1 MLNVGLDDR
10 QSLDGPGHRD
20 IERVDVELVDLE
32 RLVGLV
38 PGAAVIELL
47 AFEIA
52 RRHVAAHFGVGRAVR
67 RDHLEQDD
75 VRIFEALRFVDGED
89 KRRFELG
96 ARRRLVL
103 VAQDDDRVADGR
115 ARRGVERLQDLVLAL
130 EQLRRAGN
138 ARGAPDEETAL
149 AVDRAETRLL
159 YPQET
164 SGETGDGLRV
174 AEVGLQDGDF
184 TRGGSVLCRLRRSPE
199 QRANRSPGKEVRMH
213 DLVRIAAK
221 QEMILGFER
230 IEDQRELGV
239 GEILH
244 FVDDDE
250 IVARLGLR
258 APGVRDEVEIDEPF
272 LFQPGPVFYE
282 QFVHGRACLS
292 HRVEG
297 LSHPERLVFG
307 LGQRPA
313 GGRPEHAAEFLQQR
327 MRVGL
332 PQVAFQAAPP
342 TLEPGAK
349 GGEADL
355 LALGDGDRIHELA
368 KAHEFGV
375 LTRIFVAVCAVE
387 PARCLRQIGRE
398 RHIKNASSRL
408 THLGECYGRLARA
421 RRADDDERR
430 RVAAHRL
437 LGGVEYDRLID
448 EIKFHRLRRQPLELP
463 AQARAR
469 LGLRRQIVRTGLDLV
484 AIHRR
489 APQEA
494 GLFVGVVGDH
504 LQEQADGFA
513 VVRNKLH
520 QEARLVA
527 ELGAPI
533 GRGGEFL
540 KPCGGEVAAGERRAQ
555 SFERFGEAAGAEV
568 AICDDSHSGSVRERR
583 AETASFSRATQRRSP
598 FDQKWMPNAI

>member
-1 MLNVGLDDR
+1 M
-10 QSLDGPGHRD
+10 
-20 IERVDVELVDLE
+20 
-32 RLVGLV
+32 
-38 PGAAVIELL
+38 
-47 AFEIA
+47 
-52 RRHVAAHFGVGRAVR
+52 
-67 RDHLEQDD
+67 
-75 VRIFEALRFVDGED
+75 DGED
-89 KRRFELG
+89 ERRCELG
-96 ARRRLVL
+96 AGGRLVL
-103 VAQDDDRVADGR
+103 VAQDDDGVANGR
-115 ARRGVERLQDLVLAL
+115 ARRGVERAQDLVLAL
-130 EQLRRAGN
+130 EQLRRARRAG
-138 ARGAPDEETAL
+138 GAPDEEIAL

-159 YPQET
+159 DPQET
-164 SGETGDGLRV
+164 IGEAGDGLSV
-174 AEVGLQDGDF
+174 AEIGLQDGDF
-184 TRGGSVLCRLRRSPE
+184 ARGGSVLGRLRRSPE

-258 APGVRDEVEIDEPF
+258 APGVRDEVEIDEPL
-272 LFQPGPVFYE
+272 LFQPGPVFFE
-282 QFVHGRACLS
+282 QFVHGRARVS
-292 HRVEG
+292 RRVEG
-297 LSHPERLVFG
+297 LPHAERLVFG

-313 GGRPEHAAEFLQQR
+313 GGRAEHAAEFLQQR

-332 PQVAFQAAPP
+332 PQIAFQAASPA
-342 TLEPGAK
+342 LEPGAK

-355 LALGDGDRIHELA
+355 LALGDGDRIDELA

-375 LTRIFVAVCAVE
+375 LARIFVAVRAVE
-387 PARCLRQIGRE
+387 PARRLRQIGRE

-408 THLGECYGRLARA
+408 AHFGERHGRLARA
-421 RRADDDERR
+421 RGADDDERR
-430 RVAAHRL
+430 RMAAHRL
-437 LGGVEYDRLID
+437 LGGVENDRLVD
-448 EIKFHRLRRQPLELP
+448 EIEFHRLRRQPLELP

-469 LGLRRQIVRTGLDLV
+469 LGLRRQIVRAGLDLV

-504 LQEQADGFA
+504 LQKQADGFA
-513 VVRNKLH
+513 VVRGKLH

-540 KPCGGEVAAGERRAQ
+540 EPGGGEVAAGERRAQ

-568 AICDDSHSGSVRERR
+568 AICDDSHSASLRERR
-583 AETASFSRATQRRSP
+583 AETASFSGRRGVEVHLMSDDRLRVSVRQP
-598 FDQKWMPNAI
+598 RSI